1 MYGVLPIFQSWCW
14 FFPNFISIGHLIRL
28 RVGGWVFSA
37 CTYIILRCRGIMQ
50 SYIEMLVEVI
60 QPVISVSLK
69 HLVNFHFCRTII
81 NPFNSTVY
89 SKNFSVP
96 LPSKALFCSIETA
109 LLEVVKNPIC
119 CSQISL
125 YPIRNCD
132 PVHVCLFSES
142 WGCMAGPRSAEHWGA
157 GIRRGTSALK
167 LLSHWGADSNC
178 IRVMFCNTNPH
189 ALFST
194 LLHVTFP
201 QWSAHQLWEKQDRK
215 GQKQWMSFSFL
226 FFQPSTQALETPEA
240 GLREA
245 GCKFCAN
252 KSFWKSALSHLW
264 QEHGF

>member
-1 MYGVLPIFQSWCW
+1 
-14 FFPNFISIGHLIRL
+14 
-28 RVGGWVFSA
+28 
-37 CTYIILRCRGIMQ
+37 
-50 SYIEMLVEVI
+50 MLVEVI

-142 WGCMAGPRSAEHWGA
+142 WGCVAGPRSAEHWGA

-178 IRVMFCNTNPH
+178 IRVMFWNTNPH

-215 GQKQWMSFSFL
+215 GQKQWMSFSFRFC
-226 FFQPSTQALETPEA
+226 FFNLQHRLWRPLRQAWGKQGVNFVPTRIFERVLYLICGRSMAFRDREKWPWGA
-240 GLREA
+240 GWYECQQ
-245 GCKFCAN
+245 GP
-252 KSFWKSALSHLW
+252 LSDPL
-264 QEHGF
+264 